1 MKKNFVLFGLI
12 ATLYPI
18 LLGENNPKLKVRSVT
33 ITGAYSLNSI
43 ELLSVI
49 RTKPS
54 TLFNNQYF
62 DRRLAKF
69 DAISLKTSYVSHGF
83 LSASVKDSVVV
94 KDEFVDIFF
103 NIHEGNQVILK
114 QAKVLDNNKL
124 QEGQILKIL
133 ALKTN
138 NPYNPVDLNKN
149 LPQFT

>member
-12 ATLYPI
+12 ATLCPI
-18 LLGENNPKLKVRSVT
+18 LLGESNPKLKVRSVI

-69 DAISLKTSYVSHGF
+69 DAISLKTFYVSHGF
-83 LSASVKDSVVV
+83 LSSSVKDSVVV

-124 QEGQILKIL
+124 QEDQILKFLLELIL
-133 ALKTN
+133 K
-138 NPYNPVDLNKN
+138 VGI
-149 LPQFT
+149 